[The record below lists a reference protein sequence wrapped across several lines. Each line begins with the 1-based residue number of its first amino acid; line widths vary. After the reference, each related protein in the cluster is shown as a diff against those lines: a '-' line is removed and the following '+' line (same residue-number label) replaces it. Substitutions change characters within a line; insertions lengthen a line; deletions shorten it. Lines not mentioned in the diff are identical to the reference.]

1 LLLFTRFL
9 LLLLFLLVLLIEHEV
24 ECGKCSTINAVAVED
39 SPHRGIASERTKN
52 NRRATR

>member
-1 LLLFTRFL
+1 LLLFKRFL

-24 ECGKCSTINAVAVED
+24 ECGKCSTIRAVTIED
-39 SPHRGIASERTKN
+39 GSHRGIASERTKS